1 MLDFVK
7 AVAPRSWLASAHL
20 TSLPEPDLGQRE
32 TIRISALL
40 EIGGR
45 LMNCNVVELSART
58 ACVYLSEFIGAHDT
72 FVGQM
77 GLLRKVGGQAVSV
90 TVRSFTDM
98 SLNLKFLSPV
108 GPEAFGSPVDGFRAE
123 VRRSERAQV
132 QIRSQII
139 AGDEKIP
146 GTILNI
152 SVGGALV
159 RTDTACN
166 PTGAI
171 MLQSETLRPMGGYIR
186 WRNETLLGIM
196 FNRPLSMFNAED
208 IADNFNVS
216 PLWLD
221 EISELHGD

>member
-7 AVAPRSWLASAHL
+7 AVAPRSWLASTHL
-20 TSLPEPDLGQRE
+20 APLAEPDLGHRE
-32 TIRISALL
+32 TVCISAML

-45 LMNCNVVELSART
+45 LINCTVVELGARS
-58 ACVYLSEFIGAHDT
+58 ACVYLSDFVGTHDT
-72 FVGQM
+72 FIGQM
-77 GLLRKVGGQAVSV
+77 GLLRRVGGQAVSV

-108 GPEAFGSPVDGFRAE
+108 GPETFGSPLDGFRAE
-123 VRRSERAQV
+123 VHRPERVEV
-132 QIRSQII
+132 QIRSQI
-139 AGDEKIP
+139 AWGDKKIP

-159 RTDTACN
+159 RTDTPCN

-171 MLQSETLRPMGGYIR
+171 MLQSDMLRPMGGYVR
-186 WRNETLLGIM
+186 WRNELLLGIM
-196 FNRPLSMFNAED
+196 FNRPLPMSSAED
-208 IADNFNVS
+208 IADNFAVS

-221 EISELHGD
+221 EIVELHGD